1 MGLKTGLRTH
11 EKRLLEHLC
20 LVRKFGENYEHFVE
34 GKAGIRVIKT
44 TDINEQES
52 RKKIEIDVPEQKQ
65 YKNKKRDQE
74 NEETNMEDKDGD

>member
-1 MGLKTGLRTH
+1 M
-11 EKRLLEHLC
+11 
-20 LVRKFGENYEHFVE
+20 
-34 GKAGIRVIKT
+34 KT
-44 TDINEQES
+44 TDINEQKS